1 MDTHRPGPISTRPVS
16 AQTPPSRAPLES
28 DPAQSADP
36 AHLAA
41 PPAAAATRDIP
52 TSQVGE
58 SVEVEIGR
66 RIQLG
71 LVASDPE
78 TLLRGRR
85 AFDQGNDEDALECLT
100 RLTAHGLR
108 YADVFYMIGMLKERR
123 GELDAAL
130 AHLQEAVRINP
141 AYVEALLALASLHE
155 RRGDFDRSSGYAERA
170 SQLAQPIEGR
180 LDNTTRA
187 KLANQQAQLADA
199 LAAAGEL
206 RDAIDEY
213 RKALDRCPTFH
224 DVRHKLAIVLR
235 EAGLPAQAARELQQ
249 ILRARPSLLE
259 SQIQLGLT
267 YYSMGRTPQAIAEW
281 NAVLEKDPS
290 RDAARMYLRLVGG
303 AGRGVASSA
312 RSMQNR
318 PPEAAAGATEAEE
331 LESSVSG
338 WSTAEL
344 ARGLEEQV
352 E

>member
-1 MDTHRPGPISTRPVS
+1 VQSTGP
-16 AQTPPSRAPLES
+16 APLGAPATTGATS
-28 DPAQSADP
+28 DAE
-36 AHLAA
+36 
-41 PPAAAATRDIP
+41 
-52 TSQVGE
+52 TSP
-58 SVEVEIGR
+58 SVDSIEVEIGR

-71 LVASDPE
+71 LLASDSE
-78 TLLRGRR
+78 TLLHGRR
-85 AFDQGNDEDALECLT
+85 AFSQGDDEAALECLT

-130 AHLQEAVRINP
+130 THLQEAVRINP

-155 RRGDFDRSSGYAERA
+155 RRGDFDRSRGYAERA
-170 SQLAQPIEGR
+170 SQLARPIDGR
-180 LDNTTRA
+180 LDATTRA

-290 RDAARMYLRLVGG
+290 RDAARMYLRLVRG
-303 AGRGVASSA
+303 ADSSTRPTRG
-312 RSMQNR
+312 R
-318 PPEAAAGATEAEE
+318 PPEAAAGATGAEE
-331 LESSVSG
+331 PESSVSG

-344 ARGLEEQV
+344 ARGLEEHA